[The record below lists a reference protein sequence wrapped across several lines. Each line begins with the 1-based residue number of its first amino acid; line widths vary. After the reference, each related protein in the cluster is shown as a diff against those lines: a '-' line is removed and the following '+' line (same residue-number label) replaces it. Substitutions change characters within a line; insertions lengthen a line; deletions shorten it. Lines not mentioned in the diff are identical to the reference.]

1 MNSHNLIML
10 DFLSGNELSGIG
22 IKARVEPYQYG
33 KDMILL
39 KQLLKELYKN
49 TSMQAKLLGP
59 GGFFNQTWYTKFLQS
74 SGENVVDAIT
84 HHIYN
89 LGPGQLNASVFHC
102 FVSFI
107 CIRTCRLIQLV
118 ELFTLNQKIYMYLSC
133 FLHGYTHLI

>member
-89 LGPGQLNASVFHC
+89 LGPGQLMHLFSIVVFHSYALGH
-102 FVSFI
+102 VGSF
-107 CIRTCRLIQLV
+107 
-118 ELFTLNQKIYMYLSC
+118 S
-133 FLHGYTHLI
+133 